1 MAKVVWTARAF
12 AQLEK
17 AITYIKDERGQ
28 SYASIVLERILEV
41 TAHLENQP
49 RFGAVEPLLKH
60 KKLQYRY
67 LVAFSYKIIYR
78 VDENNDKVVVSR
90 VFHTSRN
97 PKKLKG
103 I

>member
-1 MAKVVWTARAF
+1 MNA
-12 AQLEK
+12 
-17 AITYIKDERGQ
+17 
-28 SYASIVLERILEV
+28 ASLTLPLCWKEYWKSP
-41 TAHLENQP
+41 AHLENQP

-67 LVAFSYKIIYR
+67 LVAFSYKVIYR
-78 VDENNDKVVVSR
+78 VDEDNDKVVVSR
-90 VFHTSRN
+90 VFHASRS